1 MGMLDS
7 KPACPCFMVFYV
19 LLRSGSLLMNPF
31 RLLALLVVVGAACGP
46 LAAAQ
51 EKLVIAHR
59 GASGYLPEHTLE
71 AYAMAHALGA
81 HYIEPDLVLTQDDV
95 FICLHDIH
103 LESTTNV
110 ETVFPDRHRDDG
122 RWYAIDFTLEEIKQ
136 LRAHERLK
144 GRFPQDASR
153 FEIPTFDEMI
163 ELIQGL
169 NQGTGRD
176 TGIYP
181 EIKAPQWHADEGH
194 PMEKRLLDT
203 LTRYGYTSVDSKVFV
218 QCFEPDALKKIR
230 FEFESPLQLI
240 QLISD
245 SAVHAALRTESAM
258 TDIAVYA
265 NGIGPYKG
273 DIEAMPKLVEWAHAE
288 GLAVH
293 PYTFRADNLPKNYAI
308 FSDELNR
315 FFLEYKVDG
324 VFTDFPDKV
333 LDYLSNDD

>member
-1 MGMLDS
+1 MGMPDA

-19 LLRSGSLLMNPF
+19 LLRSGSLLMNPL
-31 RLLALLVVVGAACGP
+31 RLLALLVVVGMACP
-46 LAAAQ
+46 FAVAQ

-81 HYIEPDLVLTQDDV
+81 HYIEPDLVLTKDDV

-110 ETVFPDRHRDDG
+110 EAVFPDRHRDDG
-122 RWYAIDFTLEEIKQ
+122 RWYAIDFTLAEIKR

-169 NQGTGRD
+169 NQGTDRD

-194 PMEKRLLDT
+194 PVEKRLLDV
-203 LTRYGYTSVDSKVFV
+203 LTRYGYTSADSKVFV

-230 FEFESPLQLI
+230 FELGSPLQLI

-273 DIEAMPKLVEWAHAE
+273 DIEKNPKLVEWAHAK

-293 PYTFRADNLPKNYAI
+293 PYTFRADSLPKKYAT

-333 LDYLSNDD
+333 LDYLSTSH